1 MFFLRRILS
10 VVSLILL
17 GITGHAL
24 ATTAYTPLISSDMFD
39 GVRTDVNTA
48 AAGIITILI
57 IVVGLGLL
65 VKVFR

>member
-1 MFFLRRILS
+1 MSFLKRILIF
-10 VVSLILL
+10 VSLALF
-17 GITGHAL
+17 GVTGRAL
-24 ATTAYTPLISSDMFD
+24 ATTGYTSLISSDMFD

>member
-1 MFFLRRILS
+1 MSLLRRILIF
-10 VVSLILL
+10 VSLVLF
-17 GITGHAL
+17 GITGRAL
-24 ATTAYTPLISSDMFD
+24 ATTGYTSLISSDMFD
-39 GVRTDVNTA
+39 GIRTDVNTA

>member
-10 VVSLILL
+10 VVSLILF
-17 GITGHAL
+17 GITGLAL
-24 ATTAYTPLISSDMFD
+24 ATTEYTALISSDMFD

>member
-1 MFFLRRILS
+1 MSFLKRILIF
-10 VVSLILL
+10 VSLVLF
-17 GITGHAL
+17 GITGRAL
-24 ATTAYTPLISSDMFD
+24 ATTGYTSLISSDMFD
-39 GVRTDVNTA
+39 GIRTDVNTA

>member
-1 MFFLRRILS
+1 MSFLKRILIF
-10 VVSLILL
+10 VSLVLF
-17 GITGHAL
+17 GITGRAL
-24 ATTAYTPLISSDMFD
+24 ATTGYTSLISSTMFD
-39 GVRTDVNTA
+39 GIRTDVNTA

>member
-1 MFFLRRILS
+1 MFFLKRILS

-24 ATTAYTPLISSDMFD
+24 ATTEYTSLISSDMFD

>member
-1 MFFLRRILS
+1 MFFLKRILS
-10 VVSLILL
+10 VVSLILFGTNGL
-17 GITGHAL
+17 AL
-24 ATTAYTPLISSDMFD
+24 AADAYTPLISSSMFD

-48 AAGIITILI
+48 AAGIITILM

>member
-1 MFFLRRILS
+1 MYFLKRILS
-10 VVSLILL
+10 VVSLILF
-17 GITGHAL
+17 GITGLAL
-24 ATTAYTPLISSDMFD
+24 ATTEYTPLISSDMFD

>member
-1 MFFLRRILS
+1 MFFLKRILS
-10 VVSLILL
+10 VVSLILF
-17 GITGHAL
+17 GITARAL
-24 ATTAYTPLISSDMFD
+24 ATTEYTPLITATMFD

>member
-1 MFFLRRILS
+1 MFFLKRILS
-10 VVSLILL
+10 VVSLILFGTNGL
-17 GITGHAL
+17 AL
-24 ATTAYTPLISSDMFD
+24 ATTYTPLISSSMFD

-48 AAGIITILI
+48 AAGIITILM

>member
-1 MFFLRRILS
+1 MSFLKRILS

-17 GITGHAL
+17 GINGLAL
-24 ATTAYTPLISSDMFD
+24 AATEYTPLISSSMFD

-65 VKVFR
+65 VKVFH

>member
-1 MFFLRRILS
+1 MFSLKRILS
-10 VVSLILL
+10 VVSLILF
-17 GITGHAL
+17 GITARAL
-24 ATTAYTPLISSDMFD
+24 ATTEYTPLITSTMFD

>member
-1 MFFLRRILS
+1 MSFLKRILS
-10 VVSLILL
+10 VVSLILV
-17 GITGHAL
+17 GITDRAL
-24 ATTAYTPLISSDMFD
+24 ATTYTPLISSDMFD

-57 IVVGLGLL
+57 IIVGLALL